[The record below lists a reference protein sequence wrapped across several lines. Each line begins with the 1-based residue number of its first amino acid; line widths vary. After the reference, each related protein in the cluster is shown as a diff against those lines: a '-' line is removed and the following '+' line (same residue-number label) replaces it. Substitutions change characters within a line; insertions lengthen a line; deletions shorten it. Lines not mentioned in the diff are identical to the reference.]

1 MSAGA
6 GDPSS
11 EQPPRDRTRQRSD
24 RRSRS
29 RTPPERGR
37 AHRTARGVG
46 SAWGNLTSDQ
56 KLAAVAAIALLLS
69 MLLPWYQET
78 GNALVRNRL
87 VSIDNS
93 KNAFQVY
100 SFVEAAVF
108 VVSAGVLAL
117 LYARGHRRAFHLP
130 GGDGAVIMAAG
141 FWVMFLVFYRQLDK
155 PDGRHEGPI
164 NTSIGVEW
172 GIFVAFLLGALLAY
186 AGFRI
191 RASHVPEPVADDV
204 PAPAT
209 PAGDAPRPA
218 PAAWLDEDDDTP
230 PRPPSERTT
239 VPDRPR
245 PRRTTTEGPALEGGD
260 LDVDEPAEY
269 RPPPRKR

>member
-1 MSAGA
+1 MTAAAGGPAQPDEPTRERPA
-6 GDPSS
+6 GRPPADRARRAGGGIGAAWRALTP
-11 EQPPRDRTRQRSD
+11 EQR
-24 RRSRS
+24 
-29 RTPPERGR
+29 
-37 AHRTARGVG
+37 
-46 SAWGNLTSDQ
+46 
-56 KLAAVAAIALLLS
+56 LAAIAAIALLLS

-78 GNALVRNRL
+78 GFAVVRNRGVRL
-87 VSIDNS
+87 ADS

-172 GIFVAFLLGALLAY
+172 GIFVAFLLGALLAF

-191 RASHVPEPVADDV
+191 RQSHVPEPGPGDTAPP
-204 PAPAT
+204 PAPERER
-209 PAGDAPRPA
+209 DRSS
-218 PAAWLDEDDDTP
+218 WLDEHDDEPTTTRA
-230 PRPPSERTT
+230 PRTERTT
-239 VPDRPR
+239 VAQPPR
-245 PRRTTTEGPALEGGD
+245 PSRTSGEGSAVDDD

>member
-1 MSAGA
+1 MSGPT
-6 GDPSS
+6 GPD
-11 EQPPRDRTRQRSD
+11 EPPRTR
-24 RRSRS
+24 RRSRQE
-29 RTPPERGR
+29 PQRGR
-37 AHRTARGVG
+37 AHKTARGVG
-46 SAWGNLTSDQ
+46 SAWRALSADQ
-56 KLAAVAAIALLLS
+56 KLAAIAAIALLLS

-78 GNALVRNRL
+78 GNALVNNRL
-87 VSIDNS
+87 APIDNS
-93 KNAFQVY
+93 ENAFQVY

-172 GIFVAFLLGALLAY
+172 GIFVAFLLGALLAF

-191 RASHVPEPVADDV
+191 RQSHVPEPDPGDTPPPAA
-204 PAPAT
+204 PERERRAPAS
-209 PAGDAPRPA
+209 
-218 PAAWLDEDDDTP
+218 WLDEHDDEPTTTRA
-230 PRPPSERTT
+230 PRTERTT
-239 VPDRPR
+239 VAQPPR
-245 PRRTTTEGPALEGGD
+245 PRRTSGEGPGVDDD

>member
-1 MSAGA
+1 MSASPGEPA
-6 GDPSS
+6 PDDPGT
-11 EQPPRDRTRQRSD
+11 RARTRA
-24 RRSRS
+24 RRE
-29 RTPPERGR
+29 PERGR
-37 AHRTARGVG
+37 AHRAAGGVG
-46 SAWGNLTSDQ
+46 AAWRNLTSDQ
-56 KLAAVAAIALLLS
+56 RLAAVAAVALLLS

-78 GNALVRNRL
+78 GNALVDNRL
-87 VSIDNS
+87 VSIDNA

-117 LYARGHRRAFHLP
+117 LYARGSRRAFHLP
-130 GGDGAVIMAAG
+130 GGDGAVIIAAG
-141 FWVMFLVFYRQLDK
+141 LWVMFLVFYRQLDK
-155 PDGRHEGPI
+155 PNGRHEGPI

-191 RASHVPEPVADDV
+191 RQAHTPEPAADDV
-204 PAPAT
+204 PAGPRD
-209 PAGDAPRPA
+209 GAPGQGRPDPA
-218 PAAWLDEDDDTP
+218 PWLDEDDDAPT
-230 PRPPSERTT
+230 RAADTRTT

-245 PRRTTTEGPALEGGD
+245 PRRPQTGGSPADGGLE
-260 LDVDEPAEY
+260 VDEPAEY

>member
-1 MSAGA
+1 MSGEPGA
-6 GDPSS
+6 
-11 EQPPRDRTRQRSD
+11 PPPDDTAPRTRT
-24 RRSRS
+24 RRE
-29 RTPPERGR
+29 PERGR

-46 SAWGNLTSDQ
+46 GAWRNLTSDQ
-56 KLAAVAAIALLLS
+56 KLAAVAAVALLLS

-78 GNALVRNRL
+78 GNALVNNRL

-141 FWVMFLVFYRQLDK
+141 LWVMFLVFYRQLDK
-155 PDGRHEGPI
+155 PERPARGADQHLDRRRVGHLRRVPARRAARLRRVPHPPGAHPRAGRRRRPPP
-164 NTSIGVEW
+164 
-172 GIFVAFLLGALLAY
+172 ARGAP
-186 AGFRI
+186 GTPPR
-191 RASHVPEPVADDV
+191 PEP
-204 PAPAT
+204 AP
-209 PAGDAPRPA
+209 
-218 PAAWLDEDDDTP
+218 WLDEDDDAPTRAAE
-230 PRPPSERTT
+230 PRTSTT

-245 PRRTTTEGPALEGGD
+245 PRRTTGEGTPPVDGD
-260 LDVDEPAEY
+260 LEVDEPAEY